1 MTIFHVTRASC
12 DFSHRQDPDR
22 FRTRADHTMK
32 ISPELSTLRPTD
44 GMRDSTR
51 DPNRVD
57 SGRNPGGGTDF
68 RKALA
73 HANVRSVM
81 DRTTP
86 APLSGS
92 NGNRS
97 APGANYV
104 VRNGDTMTGIAQKLL
119 AARGQEAGP
128 QASLRAALQ
137 LARANGISNPDRIR
151 PGQSI
156 DTNLLTQASGNG
168 NGYSNNLSSRSLAA
182 PQQFSHASQAL
193 KGLRPVNDRSSAPL
207 NHHPVLEKTLDR
219 AVSLQYFDAS
229 QKDAVRDKVMQLARQ
244 HQFSPDDLAIV
255 TLIESDG
262 MNPRATN
269 GRCHGVIQFCDG
281 PNRGA
286 ATVGFADNP
295 KGILDLSVLDQLD
308 LMGKYFEETGLR
320 QFGPATLDN
329 LYLTVLTP
337 AARRERSANASLDI
351 AGQQATAL
359 YEGNDRNGGITR
371 NSLLNGLYQNAR
383 DKLAMSIP
391 AANPLAAPASVNR
404 ASLQRVS
411 SRIPENRSQDMRGV
425 EGRINR
431 DTRQD
436 VRHDPLRQSD
446 NRPATSGPV
455 TTGPVTPL
463 RVSAADVLAS
473 NKLR

>member
-1 MTIFHVTRASC
+1 
-12 DFSHRQDPDR
+12 
-22 FRTRADHTMK
+22 MK
-32 ISPELSTLRPTD
+32 ISPELSTLRPAE
-44 GMRDSTR
+44 GTR
-51 DPNRVD
+51 DGARDTNRVD
-57 SGRNPGGGTDF
+57 GGRIAAGSHDF

-86 APLSGS
+86 AAVGG
-92 NGNRS
+92 NGGAGNRPAS
-97 APGANYV
+97 GANYV

-151 PGQSI
+151 PGQTI
-156 DTNLLTQASGNG
+156 DTSLLAQGSGNG
-168 NGYSNNLSSRSLAA
+168 NGSFNASANISTATSLSSRSIAA
-182 PQQFSHASQAL
+182 PQQFSQASQAL
-193 KGLRPVNDRSSAPL
+193 KGLRPLNDRSSTPQ
-207 NHHPVLEKTLDR
+207 NQHPVLEKTLDR

-262 MNPRATN
+262 MNPRSTN

-295 KGILDLSVLDQLD
+295 KGILDLSVLDRLD

-337 AARRERSANASLDI
+337 AARRERSANATLDI

-391 AANPLAAPASVNR
+391 AANPLAAPTSVNR

-411 SRIPENRSQDMRGV
+411 SRIPESRSQDLRSA

-436 VRHDPLRQSD
+436 GRQDVRQDPLRQSD
-446 NRPATSGPV
+446 SRPASPGSA
-455 TTGPVTPL
+455 TPI
-463 RVSAADVLAS
+463 RVSSADVLAS

>member
-1 MTIFHVTRASC
+1 
-12 DFSHRQDPDR
+12 
-22 FRTRADHTMK
+22 MK
-32 ISPELSTLRPTD
+32 ISPELSTLRPAE
-44 GMRDSTR
+44 GTR
-51 DPNRVD
+51 DGARDTNRVD
-57 SGRNPGGGTDF
+57 GGRIAAGSHDF

-86 APLSGS
+86 AAVGG
-92 NGNRS
+92 NGGAGNHS
-97 APGANYV
+97 ASGANYV

-151 PGQSI
+151 PGQTI
-156 DTNLLTQASGNG
+156 DTSLLAQGSGNG
-168 NGYSNNLSSRSLAA
+168 NGSFNASANISTATSLSSRSIAA
-182 PQQFSHASQAL
+182 PQQFSQASQAL
-193 KGLRPVNDRSSAPL
+193 KGLRPLNDRSSTPQ
-207 NHHPVLEKTLDR
+207 NQHPVLEKTLDR

-337 AARRERSANASLDI
+337 AARRERSANATLDI

-411 SRIPENRSQDMRGV
+411 SRIPESRSQDLRSA

-436 VRHDPLRQSD
+436 GRQDVRQDPLRQSD
-446 NRPATSGPV
+446 SRPASPGSA
-455 TTGPVTPL
+455 TPI
-463 RVSAADVLAS
+463 RVSSADVLAS

>member
-1 MTIFHVTRASC
+1 
-12 DFSHRQDPDR
+12 
-22 FRTRADHTMK
+22 MK
-32 ISPELSTLRPTD
+32 ISPELSTLRPAEGSREGSRD
-44 GMRDSTR
+44 GSRDV
-51 DPNRVD
+51 NRVNG
-57 SGRNPGGGTDF
+57 GRIAGGGNDF

-86 APLSGS
+86 APMRGGGGGNHPASGAS
-92 NGNRS
+92 
-97 APGANYV
+97 YV
-104 VRNGDTMTGIAQKLL
+104 VRNGDTMTGIAQKIL

-151 PGQSI
+151 AGQSI
-156 DTNLLTQASGNG
+156 DTSLLAQGSGNG
-168 NGYSNNLSSRSLAA
+168 NGNGSFNGNANINAGNSLGSRSIAA
-182 PQQFSHASQAL
+182 PQQFSQASQAI
-193 KGLRPVNDRSSAPL
+193 KGLRAPNDRSSAPV
-207 NHHPVLEKTLDR
+207 NQHPVLEKTLER

-229 QKDAVRDKVMQLARQ
+229 QKDAVRNKVMQLARQ

-337 AARRERSANASLDI
+337 AARRERSANVTLDI

-404 ASLQRVS
+404 VSLQRVS
-411 SRIPENRSQDMRGV
+411 SRVPENRSQDLRSA

-436 VRHDPLRQSD
+436 ARQELRPDPLRQSD
-446 NRPATSGPV
+446 SLPATRGAADPAATNPIRIS
-455 TTGPVTPL
+455 
-463 RVSAADVLAS
+463 SADVLAS

>member
-1 MTIFHVTRASC
+1 
-12 DFSHRQDPDR
+12 
-22 FRTRADHTMK
+22 MK

-86 APLSGS
+86 APLSGG
-92 NGNRS
+92 NGNRP

-151 PGQSI
+151 PGQTI
-156 DTNLLTQASGNG
+156 DTNLLAQGSGNS
-168 NGYSNNLSSRSLAA
+168 NGFSNTNINTSNTQSNSLSSRSLAA
-182 PQQFSHASQAL
+182 PQQFSQASQAL

-295 KGILDLSVLDQLD
+295 KGILNLSVLDQLD

-337 AARRERSANASLDI
+337 AARRERSANTSLDI

-411 SRIPENRSQDMRGV
+411 SRIPENHSQDMRGV

>member
-1 MTIFHVTRASC
+1 
-12 DFSHRQDPDR
+12 
-22 FRTRADHTMK
+22 
-32 ISPELSTLRPTD
+32 
-44 GMRDSTR
+44 MRDSTR

-86 APLSGS
+86 APLSGG
-92 NGNRS
+92 NGNHPAS
-97 APGANYV
+97 GANYV

-151 PGQSI
+151 PGQTI

-193 KGLRPVNDRSSAPL
+193 KGLRPVHDRSSAPL

-308 LMGKYFEETGLR
+308 LIPFRGVHKGDDAARGGLCRTIGKRKSLSCSMECKLFQIIHLEGEVCQVRSNHNRPRRGVTTNFNQLLAFRRFEKHQLGTPRRTVSGDFFEAEHPGVKGNGALKVFNPVTGMEE
-320 QFGPATLDN
+320 FGDHGLLFFGLPVGRSLWTILQ
-329 LYLTVLTP
+329 
-337 AARRERSANASLDI
+337 RRERYKAASF
-351 AGQQATAL
+351 
-359 YEGNDRNGGITR
+359 
-371 NSLLNGLYQNAR
+371 
-383 DKLAMSIP
+383 K
-391 AANPLAAPASVNR
+391 
-404 ASLQRVS
+404 
-411 SRIPENRSQDMRGV
+411 
-425 EGRINR
+425 
-431 DTRQD
+431 
-436 VRHDPLRQSD
+436 
-446 NRPATSGPV
+446 
-455 TTGPVTPL
+455 
-463 RVSAADVLAS
+463 
-473 NKLR
+473 

>member
-1 MTIFHVTRASC
+1 
-12 DFSHRQDPDR
+12 
-22 FRTRADHTMK
+22 MK

-86 APLSGS
+86 APLSGG

-97 APGANYV
+97 APGASYV

-151 PGQSI
+151 PGQTI
-156 DTNLLTQASGNG
+156 DTNLLAQGSGNS
-168 NGYSNNLSSRSLAA
+168 NGFSNTNINTSNTQSNSLSSRSLAA
-182 PQQFSHASQAL
+182 PQQFSQASQAL

-295 KGILDLSVLDQLD
+295 KGILNLSVLDQLD

-337 AARRERSANASLDI
+337 AARRERSANTSLDI

-411 SRIPENRSQDMRGV
+411 SRIPENHSQDMRGV

>member
-1 MTIFHVTRASC
+1 M
-12 DFSHRQDPDR
+12 
-22 FRTRADHTMK
+22 
-32 ISPELSTLRPTD
+32 
-44 GMRDSTR
+44 
-51 DPNRVD
+51 
-57 SGRNPGGGTDF
+57 
-68 RKALA
+68 
-73 HANVRSVM
+73 
-81 DRTTP
+81 
-86 APLSGS
+86 
-92 NGNRS
+92 
-97 APGANYV
+97 
-104 VRNGDTMTGIAQKLL
+104 
-119 AARGQEAGP
+119 
-128 QASLRAALQ
+128 
-137 LARANGISNPDRIR
+137 
-151 PGQSI
+151 
-156 DTNLLTQASGNG
+156 
-168 NGYSNNLSSRSLAA
+168 
-182 PQQFSHASQAL
+182 
-193 KGLRPVNDRSSAPL
+193 
-207 NHHPVLEKTLDR
+207 LEKTLDR

>member
-1 MTIFHVTRASC
+1 
-12 DFSHRQDPDR
+12 
-22 FRTRADHTMK
+22 MK

-86 APLSGS
+86 APLSGG
-92 NGNRS
+92 NGNRPAS
-97 APGANYV
+97 GATYV

-151 PGQSI
+151 PGQTI
-156 DTNLLTQASGNG
+156 DTNLLAQGSGNS
-168 NGYSNNLSSRSLAA
+168 NGFSNTNINTSNTQSNSLSSRSLAA
-182 PQQFSHASQAL
+182 PQQFSQASQAL

-262 MNPRATN
+262 MNPRSTN

-337 AARRERSANASLDI
+337 AARRERSANTSLDI

-411 SRIPENRSQDMRGV
+411 SRIPENHSQDMRGV

>member
-1 MTIFHVTRASC
+1 
-12 DFSHRQDPDR
+12 
-22 FRTRADHTMK
+22 MK

-86 APLSGS
+86 APLSGG
-92 NGNRS
+92 NGNRPAS
-97 APGANYV
+97 GATYV

-151 PGQSI
+151 PGQTI

-168 NGYSNNLSSRSLAA
+168 NGYSNSNINTGNSQSNSLSSRSLAA
-182 PQQFSHASQAL
+182 PQQFSQASQAL
-193 KGLRPVNDRSSAPL
+193 KGLRPVNDRSSVPL

-262 MNPRATN
+262 MNPRSTN

-337 AARRERSANASLDI
+337 AARRERSANATLDI

-411 SRIPENRSQDMRGV
+411 SRTPENRSQDLRGV

-431 DTRQD
+431 DTRPDGRQD
-436 VRHDPLRQSD
+436 VRQDPLRQSD
-446 NRPATSGPV
+446 SRPASPGSA
-455 TTGPVTPL
+455 TPI

>member
-1 MTIFHVTRASC
+1 
-12 DFSHRQDPDR
+12 
-22 FRTRADHTMK
+22 MK

-86 APLSGS
+86 APLSGG

-97 APGANYV
+97 APGATYV

-151 PGQSI
+151 PGQTI
-156 DTNLLTQASGNG
+156 DTNLLAQGSGNS
-168 NGYSNNLSSRSLAA
+168 NGFSNTNINTSNTQSNRLSSRSLAA

-295 KGILDLSVLDQLD
+295 KGILNLSVLDQLD

-337 AARRERSANASLDI
+337 AARRERSANTSLDI

-411 SRIPENRSQDMRGV
+411 SRIPENHSQDMRGV

>member
-1 MTIFHVTRASC
+1 
-12 DFSHRQDPDR
+12 
-22 FRTRADHTMK
+22 MK

-86 APLSGS
+86 APLSGG
-92 NGNRS
+92 NGNRP

-151 PGQSI
+151 PGQTI
-156 DTNLLTQASGNG
+156 DTNLLAQGSGNS
-168 NGYSNNLSSRSLAA
+168 NGFSNTNINTSNTQSNSLSSRSLAA
-182 PQQFSHASQAL
+182 PQQFSQASQAL

-411 SRIPENRSQDMRGV
+411 SRIPENHSQDMRGV

>member
-1 MTIFHVTRASC
+1 
-12 DFSHRQDPDR
+12 
-22 FRTRADHTMK
+22 MK
-32 ISPELSTLRPTD
+32 ISPELSTLRPAE
-44 GMRDSTR
+44 GTR
-51 DPNRVD
+51 DGARDTNRVD
-57 SGRNPGGGTDF
+57 GGRIAAGSHDF

-86 APLSGS
+86 AAVGG
-92 NGNRS
+92 NGGAGNHS
-97 APGANYV
+97 ASGANYV

-151 PGQSI
+151 PGQTI
-156 DTNLLTQASGNG
+156 DTSLLAQGSGNG
-168 NGYSNNLSSRSLAA
+168 NGSFNASANISTATSLSSRSIAA
-182 PQQFSHASQAL
+182 PQQFSQASQAL
-193 KGLRPVNDRSSAPL
+193 KGLRPLNDRSSTPQ
-207 NHHPVLEKTLDR
+207 NQHPVLEKTLDR

-337 AARRERSANASLDI
+337 AARRERSANATLDI

-411 SRIPENRSQDMRGV
+411 SRIPESRSQDLRSA

-436 VRHDPLRQSD
+436 GRQDVRQDPLRQSD
-446 NRPATSGPV
+446 SRPASPGSA
-455 TTGPVTPL
+455 TPI
-463 RVSAADVLAS
+463 RVSSADVLTS

>member
-1 MTIFHVTRASC
+1 
-12 DFSHRQDPDR
+12 
-22 FRTRADHTMK
+22 MK
-32 ISPELSTLRPTD
+32 ISPELSTLRPAEGSRD
-44 GMRDSTR
+44 GTR
-51 DPNRVD
+51 DVNRVD
-57 SGRNPGGGTDF
+57 AGRIAGGGNDF

-86 APLSGS
+86 TPMRGGGGNHPASGAS
-92 NGNRS
+92 
-97 APGANYV
+97 YV

-151 PGQSI
+151 AGQTI
-156 DTNLLTQASGNG
+156 DTSLLAQGSGNG
-168 NGYSNNLSSRSLAA
+168 NGSFNGNANINAGNSLGSRSIAA
-182 PQQFSHASQAL
+182 PQQFSQASQAL
-193 KGLRPVNDRSSAPL
+193 KGLRPLNDRSSAPV
-207 NHHPVLEKTLDR
+207 NQHPVLEKTLER

-337 AARRERSANASLDI
+337 AARRERSANATLDI

-411 SRIPENRSQDMRGV
+411 SRIPESRSQDLRSA

-436 VRHDPLRQSD
+436 GRQDVRQDPLRQSD
-446 NRPATSGPV
+446 SR
-455 TTGPVTPL
+455 PVTPGAANPGATQPI
-463 RVSAADVLAS
+463 RISSADVLAS

>member
-1 MTIFHVTRASC
+1 
-12 DFSHRQDPDR
+12 
-22 FRTRADHTMK
+22 MK

-86 APLSGS
+86 APLSGG
-92 NGNRS
+92 NGNRP

-151 PGQSI
+151 PGQTI
-156 DTNLLTQASGNG
+156 DTNLLAQGSGNS
-168 NGYSNNLSSRSLAA
+168 NGFSNTNINTSNTQSNSLSSRSLAA
-182 PQQFSHASQAL
+182 PQQFSQASQAL

-295 KGILDLSVLDQLD
+295 KGILNLSVLDQLD

-411 SRIPENRSQDMRGV
+411 SRIPENHSQDMRGV